1 MAKLIELTEAA
12 QRLGI
17 TPEEL
22 TEMRSRN
29 EIFGYRDGANWK
41 FKPEEIERVANEMG
55 LGAAA
60 DAFAADIPDLTADAG
75 TDDELI
81 DVADLKLDDEG
92 DDDESI
98 LVTEEELGR
107 SDDSTSSTIIGKAGL
122 EVPASESDIKPTDD
136 SLTADSDIGGS
147 DLSLAD
153 DLELD
158 LGDLESTSD
167 SDVLAADAEESPGSS
182 LKLADSDALSIGD
195 EELNLEDDSTAGSGI
210 GAIDS
215 SIDLDL
221 DDDDL
226 VSSGSSSSGSDV
238 TLGASD
244 SGINLTNPSDS
255 GISLEDV
262 PADLGSGIDSSLDL
276 GDEEMIEL
284 EGEPADAEE
293 ATELQADEE
302 FLLTPVSGD
311 AELDEESD
319 DSGSQVIALDGDEL
333 DESAATMLVADDD
346 GPLVAEEG
354 DFTAIDELGAGPA
367 AATAGAPAAVGT
379 AATVE
384 EADFSAWNIVG
395 LSMLSVFMGI
405 CGLLAL
411 DLIRNIWSWDKPYP
425 LNSTIMDF
433 IVGML

>member
-1 MAKLIELTEAA
+1 MAKLIELKEAA

-29 EIFGYRDGANWK
+29 EIFGYRDGTNWK
-41 FKPEEIERVANEMG
+41 FKQEEIERVANEMG
-55 LGAAA
+55 LDAATDA
-60 DAFAADIPDLTADAG
+60 DMPDLTADAG

-81 DVADLKLDDEG
+81 DVAELKLEDEG

-122 EVPASESDIKPTDD
+122 EVPASESDIQLADD
-136 SLTADSDIGGS
+136 SLDSDIGGS

-158 LGDLESTSD
+158 IGDLESTSD
-167 SDVLAADAEESPGSS
+167 SDVHAADAEESPGSS
-182 LKLADSDALSIGD
+182 LKLAGSDALSIGD
-195 EELNLEDDSTAGSGI
+195 EELNLEDGSSAGSGI
-210 GAIDS
+210 GALDS
-215 SIDLDL
+215 SIDLDF

-284 EGEPADAEE
+284 EGEPADADE

-346 GPLVAEEG
+346 GPLVAEEE

-367 AATAGAPAAVGT
+367 AGTEGVPAAVVA

-395 LSMLSVFMGI
+395 LSMLSVFMGV

-411 DLIRNIWSWDKPYP
+411 DLIRNIWSWDKPYA
-425 LNSTIMDF
+425 LNSTIIDF
-433 IVGML
+433 IVGK